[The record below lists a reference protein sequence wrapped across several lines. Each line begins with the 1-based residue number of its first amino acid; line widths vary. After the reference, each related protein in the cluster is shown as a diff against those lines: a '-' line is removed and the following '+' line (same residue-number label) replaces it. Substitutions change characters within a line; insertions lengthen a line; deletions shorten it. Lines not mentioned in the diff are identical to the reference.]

1 MKDLDSH
8 PDRFVNRHIGPS
20 PDEISSMLAELGF
33 DSLNDFSNEIIP
45 SKIRTTSQMK
55 LLAPLSEK
63 DALRRLSDLASKNDV
78 FKSYLGH
85 GYYGTFT
92 PGVIKRNILE
102 NPGWYTQYTPYQ
114 AEIAQGRLEALLNF
128 QTMVSDLTSMDIANA
143 SLLDE
148 ATAAAEAMS
157 MACNVL
163 RGRRSTFVLLDD
175 INSQTV
181 NVVKTRAEP
190 LEIKVLE
197 QDIANFSLDEDTF
210 AILLQYPTSSGSI
223 KDLSDIVQKAHS
235 NGSLVIV
242 ITDLLAMCMLKPPG
256 EWGCAFC

>member
-1 MKDLDSH
+1 
-8 PDRFVNRHIGPS
+8 
-20 PDEISSMLAELGF
+20 MLAELGF

-92 PGVIKRNILE
+92 P
-102 NPGWYTQYTPYQ
+102 

-190 LEIKVLE
+190 LGLKVKVGQNTDL
-197 QDIANFSLDEDTF
+197 DKLNFS
-210 AILLQYPTSSGSI
+210 
-223 KDLSDIVQKAHS
+223 
-235 NGSLVIV
+235 
-242 ITDLLAMCMLKPPG
+242 
-256 EWGCAFC
+256 